1 MRPWPVRLGLVLLV
15 LALDAMPASSSQQLL
30 TPLRFTDIGSW
41 PSDDHG
47 AALAAFRRSCAEIVA
62 EGRAFARPV
71 RFGGERRQWLD
82 ICDRAATAG
91 DARQFFETNFVPFKV
106 REAERPEGLFTG
118 YYEPEAE
125 GSLTPSAQYPAP
137 IYGKPSDL
145 VAFDDAA
152 KTATG
157 LSYGRIV
164 DGEPRPYFTRREIE
178 EGALANRGL
187 EIVWLRDWVDAFFIH
202 VQGSGRV
209 RLADGGTKRLA
220 YAGKSGRP
228 YTSIGGVLVERGE
241 LTRETMSMQSL
252 RQWMARDPQAAR
264 DLMWQNES
272 FIFFREVELADAD
285 LGAPG
290 AQQVQL
296 TPLRSLAVDRSIWM
310 FGTPVWLDTSVPDG
324 KGGEEAFRH
333 LMIAQDTGSAIRGAA
348 RGDIYFGFDPLAGE
362 RAGRMKAAGTMIVL
376 LPRALAE
383 TLDGRP

>member
-1 MRPWPVRLGLVLLV
+1 MRPWPVRLGLVLLF
-15 LALDAMPASSSQQLL
+15 LALDAMPASPPHQLL
-30 TPLRFTDIGSW
+30 EPLRFADIRSW
-41 PSDDHG
+41 PSEDHG
-47 AALAAFRRSCAEIVA
+47 AALTAFRRSCAEIVS
-62 EGRAFARPV
+62 EGRAFGRPV
-71 RFGGERRQWLD
+71 RFGGERRQWLEV
-82 ICDRAATAG
+82 CDRAAAAG
-91 DARQFFETNFVPFKV
+91 DARQFFETSFAPFRV

-118 YYEPEAE
+118 YYEPEAA
-125 GSLTPSAQYPAP
+125 GSLTPSAQYPVP

-145 VAFDDAA
+145 VAFDDEAR
-152 KTATG
+152 KATG
-157 LSYGRIV
+157 LGYGRIV
-164 DGEPRPYFTRREIE
+164 DGTPRPYFTRREIE
-178 EGALANRGL
+178 EGALAGRGL
-187 EIVWLRDWVDAFFIH
+187 EIVWLRSWVDAFFIH

-228 YTSIGGVLVERGE
+228 YTSIGGVLVEQGH
-241 LTRETMSMQSL
+241 LTREDMSMQSL
-252 RQWMARDPQAAR
+252 RQWMARDEQAAR
-264 DLMWQNES
+264 ALMWRNES

-310 FGTPVWLDTSVPDG
+310 FGTPVWLDTRIPDG
-324 KGGEEAFRH
+324 RGGQEEFRR

-362 RAGRMKAAGTMIVL
+362 RAGRMNAAGAMIVL

-383 TLDGRP
+383 NPEGRL